1 MIMKRLLIIVAA
13 VAVFAACK
21 EPRSWCPTEVSV
33 PFVSAA
39 IPDTVDAGQKFT
51 VDFVL
56 DKGECIKEYGVLT
69 PKFRHDTIWFY
80 GAAIQD
86 YCDEFPDT
94 ASVEK
99 SVSLIL
105 GDYDHYTAIYNAILG
120 NGEIQSVVPVSK
132 NIVVRKN

>member
-1 MIMKRLLIIVAA
+1 MYMRKLLLILAVAA
-13 VAVFAACK
+13 VVVACK

-33 PFVSAA
+33 PIVSAD

-56 DKGECIKEYGVLT
+56 DKGECIKEYGVFPQFKRDKIL
-69 PKFRHDTIWFY
+69 FS

-99 SVSLIL
+99 SVVLML
-105 GDYDHYTAIYNAILG
+105 GDHERYVAKYNAILG
-120 NGEIQSVVPVSK
+120 NGETKSVVSVSK
-132 NIVVRKN
+132 YIVDRKK

>member
-1 MIMKRLLIIVAA
+1 MKKTLLFAAILAA
-13 VAVFAACK
+13 VAACK

-33 PFVSAA
+33 PVVSAD

-56 DKGECIKEYGVLT
+56 DKGEYIKEYRVRPQLS
-69 PKFRHDTIWFY
+69 KDTVWFF
-80 GAAIQD
+80 GEALQD

-99 SVSLIL
+99 SIVLML
-105 GDYDHYTAIYNAILG
+105 GDHERYVAKYNAILG
-120 NGEIQSVVPVSK
+120 NGETKSVVSVSK
-132 NIVVRKN
+132 YIVVRKK

>member
-1 MIMKRLLIIVAA
+1 MKKTLLFSAILA
-13 VAVFAACK
+13 VVAACK

-33 PFVSAA
+33 PVVSAD

-56 DKGECIKEYGVLT
+56 DKGEYIKEYRVRPQLS
-69 PKFRHDTIWFY
+69 KDTVWFF
-80 GAAIQD
+80 GEALQD

-99 SVSLIL
+99 SVVLML
-105 GDYDHYTAIYNAILG
+105 GDHDRYVAKYNAILG
-120 NGEIQSVVPVSK
+120 NGETKSVVSVSK
-132 NIVVRKN
+132 YIVVRKK

>member
-1 MIMKRLLIIVAA
+1 MDMRKLLLILAIAA
-13 VAVFAACK
+13 VVVACK

-33 PFVSAA
+33 PIVSAD

-56 DKGECIKEYGVLT
+56 DKGESIKEYGVF
-69 PKFRHDTIWFY
+69 PQFKRDTILFS

-99 SVSLIL
+99 SVALML
-105 GDYDHYTAIYNAILG
+105 GDYDRYIAFYNAILG
-120 NGEIQSVVPVSK
+120 NGENESVVTVSK
-132 NIVVRKN
+132 YIVVRKN

>member
-1 MIMKRLLIIVAA
+1 MDMRKILLILTIAA
-13 VAVFAACK
+13 VVVACK

-33 PFVSAA
+33 PIVSAD

-56 DKGECIKEYGVLT
+56 DKGECIKEYGVF
-69 PKFRHDTIWFY
+69 PKFKGDTILFS

-99 SVSLIL
+99 SVALIL
-105 GDYDHYTAIYNAILG
+105 GDYDRYIAFYNAILG
-120 NGEIQSVVPVSK
+120 NGENESVVTVSK
-132 NIVVRKN
+132 YIVVRKN